1 MRGCDGF
8 GLRMWGVSF
17 PERGRGV
24 TPKGDE
30 TDDLLPMNPEGV
42 EVDVSQG
49 GYMSIKVYKKMCPLN
64 PESLSPS

>member
-1 MRGCDGF
+1 MGF
-8 GLRMWGVSF
+8 SF

-30 TDDLLPMNPEGV
+30 TDDILPMNPEGV

-49 GYMSIKVYKKMCPLN
+49 GRMSMTTSAEPRVYLRTLPK
-64 PESLSPS
+64 S